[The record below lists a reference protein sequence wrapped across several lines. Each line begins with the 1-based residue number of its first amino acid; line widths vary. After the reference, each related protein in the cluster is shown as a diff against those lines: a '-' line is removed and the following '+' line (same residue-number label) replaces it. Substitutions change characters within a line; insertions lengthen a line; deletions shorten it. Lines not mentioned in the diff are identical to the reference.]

1 MEIPSA
7 QRCVTYSEGRERWG
21 GGRGKGGRGKEG
33 RGGAGGEVGGRGK
46 EGKKENGLCVLP

>member
-21 GGRGKGGRGKEG
+21 GG